1 MGSLGMTPTY
11 TVLDLFTSFG
21 FSRLGDCKPQAY
33 TASPSTQPCQPQAYT
48 ASPDPFQSG
57 SSPCVSH
64 QNPASY
70 LIPPSLPLPHFRTTA
85 VVEHVRDG
93 CTIRAFL
100 LPSMHYVTVML
111 SGIKVCPSAR
121 PPPLM
126 FAC

>member
-21 FSRLGDCKPQAY
+21 FSRLGDCK
-33 TASPSTQPCQPQAYT
+33 PQAYT